1 MRPQK
6 TKTRTRPSPKRRT
19 SGVSSPP
26 AMKHQSSPVE
36 GREAGSSL
44 ESTNLRKPPF
54 GSPKGD
60 RLSPAFPG
68 VSHRGEEGRSREA
81 EGSSSVLIAEDAAAE
96 GEKGEEEMEDQPS
109 GAMCHDGEVNE
120 QMQRD
125 ECEAKDEA
133 ESEERRTSPL
143 SFCERLTSRLR
154 EKAERVL
161 FKADEEWAMQEETFE
176 GRVKMR
182 SLAAREELKEREA
195 TLRALQEV
203 LKEKLYEQIQWRKKQ
218 LLRVRAFQERVREEV
233 APVAEKGDEGETPES
248 APESG
253 GVKKKD
259 KSGGTRDMRGS
270 PKTLSS
276 TSSTHGAKAVSRA
289 AKTPTHAAGNSNSSH
304 GGNASSAAASPCA
317 GASSS
322 NGKNGRSTLLKGRR
336 GGEEER
342 PFACVA
348 ANTEEPRDKDEE
360 HQRLAEAATADLF
373 FFSDD
378 EEGREGCT
386 SGDFETAGKV
396 GQEANGEDKEAGR
409 ASDHASVSRTEQRKK
424 DDFWTKEAL
433 DENLKS
439 AQQLLREMRVVVT
452 QLAAELE
459 AIEASQ
465 TRNFQTRERKH
476 AADEHIR
483 GLSRQLQT
491 VAFHTRGDIE
501 RIIDEKCKVE
511 NLKLLHQQRAQAQII
526 HRLVLAVEGWEKQH
540 ETTNKKCREELT
552 IHNHHTAIREAVM
565 TLRKDDDFTAP
576 PERQSMEKQMQEKE
590 KSLSVKRHDV
600 IHEALDC
607 QPASVTPEKVTRW
620 LGRLDCIR
628 QAGEAWMRNLS
639 GDFID
644 LKEIQRR
651 RCEELIH
658 KCAERVAHF
667 NARILWGACET
678 ASEVAAQ
685 LLEPLQHKH
694 LEELQTDLNAL
705 ASRMEKRQQE
715 EHRVCL
721 RLLTFLSQVASFL
734 ASFRDSHQVLNS
746 SHRRVA
752 MDASKEFVN
761 ANRQQAS
768 VILALREE
776 MKTAATLADLDALK
790 NKAEEEL
797 KTLEGLVRAGVKRIG
812 SLGQSFLPQTQERR
826 RTELAKLLDLWSLAP
841 LSEEQ
846 QKKHLALVEER
857 EKKEASHGSEASF
870 ELLADSQ
877 EAVGPSSAEIRKQ
890 ESIRSAQERE
900 TEASSSPASPARGSL
915 ARQRPLSNTAAK
927 ALRGGEKKAESANG
941 RKLNVSATH
950 AGSDRRSG
958 ASSLSREMESAGGG
972 KGGVH
977 GGSNGDREEGKK
989 RDKVGKR
996 EVYEDEIDLDKNIW
1010 TDSRGQAYRQ
1020 LKSFEAM
1027 LASLAVPSCGS
1038 VVRASVSPP
1047 SPRLPPDL
1055 SPTLSSSPQATPDLI
1070 GEKKKP
1076 TSASSLPN
1084 SSIVSAS
1091 VPHRSICSNG
1101 RGAPNRTAPAT
1112 EDGTVLGS
1120 PGAGATRQQ
1129 EVEGREGENGPV
1141 EIVLRESWKEGLTRL
1156 RTASFDFVSR
1166 ALEEVETTATALGEA
1181 AYSTALG
1188 EMKNVLTEFDSTSAT
1203 VASFSFVYKHRQQQ
1217 LASHFARLERFL
1229 QSVAGAVAQQQ
1240 RLLVQTEEELTL
1252 LLHEMVEEQNRF
1264 QQLRL
1269 ESLLSNVGGSA
1280 AAAASSPSPPSP
1292 SSLNSKPVASSF
1304 AVSALRTSSVPG
1316 ARDGRLLPSSASGRD
1331 KEGRVKEASVAAL
1344 GSGVECE
1351 AVEAGPLDRP
1361 GASDERPPDGR
1372 IGGCLIQQLERKR
1385 KQFVR
1390 EQDHMRKNAEMKVQF
1405 IEQSLI
1411 ASLQKVQTK
1420 IETFFSSAPS
1430 ISEKELQE
1438 ANSKRDEWTEEIEK
1452 RKGDWQ
1458 ARVSA
1463 WKERLDSTATEGRK
1477 QIEEHVS
1484 GLEDR
1489 ISWLYGLGRQHGAP
1503 KRTAV
1508 AAMQH
1513 LHQQYEAAI
1522 QRCFQCISLSTEQA
1536 ERRISACRQD
1546 LGDPSSPSRYTS
1558 ERRGKESRN
1567 FCRPCRVI
1575 LTFFEGSSSTAPSP
1589 PAHSASNGPHVESP
1603 LTKCSTDL
1611 PVHTLDRSQLGAGTS
1626 DGPGGQ
1632 GSYEKEDKMG
1642 ARKSCTFSQQ
1652 AIASPPAMAG
1662 LEEDTCSNAYTK
1674 NAKMTHSCYL
1684 SLGGSRSTER
1694 SGLEAGPIHT
1704 SHSFTS
1710 VDLLKPHER
1719 NALSFAYHVRTAA
1732 DDLKY
1737 QRFTSTSSAL
1747 PVKTSGTT
1755 RRNNNGQM
1763 RKVESLPQGVVAGAV
1778 SRLEGEVRV
1787 SIAQEI
1793 RAGYALAGSTILV
1806 LCQKLQCLRPSQVS
1820 FVDEGAEQILQG
1832 LPLLRDHCHS
1842 SAEETWNTGKSRESP
1857 NDRKNPREAQ
1867 GGSNTENRGRAGAV
1881 SASVNSSSESAKS
1894 FGGGTG
1900 ITPGGGDSE
1909 AESNAEQIFR
1919 EIVETTART
1928 SMLGCLLGS
1937 VASLPF
1943 SYAAAVEEIEREF
1956 RSKAAAAV
1964 APAPPTG
1971 GPVARGNGR
1980 NDGSPT
1986 ATGGM
1991 SACRDFE
1998 APVYVDHFAQ
2008 YLRTQAE
2015 ANRQKLVAV
2024 IRHFCHTVRE
2034 ELFPIA
2040 VCGIFLDFGQ
2050 TLQDQLEALDVYLG
2064 NGKAAEG
2071 RIGPADVDLIRKLRR
2086 QWDAN
2091 LLNLDAQLKCVEE
2104 TDRLRYSF
2112 KHPRERGNPSILRKE
2127 QETRHLNSLLN
2138 DFFLCWIVNR
2148 ELCLEEESRREQLTA
2163 LLVRVC
2169 NETASRLN
2177 ASSAFIT
2184 NGCIGHFEFLIT
2196 VLDRLPQLADFRP
2209 LDGYGID
2216 HRRYGVEN
2224 LFCWGTASS
2233 VYGVRN
2239 LLPIRDCVLQH
2250 SDIIM
2255 TRSRSLLKCMFFF
2268 VSDIPF
2274 SAYSMPR
2281 RSLKRRL
2288 RKNIAVL
2295 QVEQGACAQ
2304 VSSAFGKQNSP
2315 QSAGGT
2321 WLSTSSRAANSKG
2334 AVSCTTPT
2342 PEGDCSNYFTKQWRG
2357 LPVQPWSLVLSACS
2371 YYASTADATYASI
2384 GCDAN
2389 VNEKWTAPVLPV
2401 LYHTKS
2407 SPPLDSRHT
2416 SASSVKP
2423 KEKPV
2428 SQQTLHNQPVGKQ
2441 VVSGTTTVP
2450 SDLVDDNNVSNSLFS
2465 KTITSFSEHRNSR
2478 AAGVRLPRGYAEQE
2492 SLGSKS

>member
-203 LKEKLYEQIQWRKKQ
+203 LKEKLNEQIQWRKKQ

-465 TRNFQTRERKH
+465 TRNFQTAKNGDKHENPMGEKRPLRGDRGPGLCESNHRDIEAVHRERKKNIFKGKLIEQKH
-476 AADEHIR
+476 RVEEAD
-483 GLSRQLQT
+483 
-491 VAFHTRGDIE
+491 VE
-501 RIIDEKCKVE
+501 RANDEE
-511 NLKLLHQQRAQAQII
+511 S
-526 HRLVLAVEGWEKQH
+526 G
-540 ETTNKKCREELT
+540 TKKRT
-552 IHNHHTAIREAVM
+552 NHHTAIREAVM

-761 ANRQQAS
+761 ANRRQAS

-826 RTELAKLLDLWSLAP
+826 RTELAKLLDLWSLA
-841 LSEEQ
+841 LVSEEQ

-877 EAVGPSSAEIRKQ
+877 EAVGPSSAEIGKQ

-1010 TDSRGQAYRQ
+1010 
-1020 LKSFEAM
+1020 
-1027 LASLAVPSCGS
+1027 
-1038 VVRASVSPP
+1038 
-1047 SPRLPPDL
+1047 
-1055 SPTLSSSPQATPDLI
+1055 
-1070 GEKKKP
+1070 
-1076 TSASSLPN
+1076 
-1084 SSIVSAS
+1084 
-1091 VPHRSICSNG
+1091 
-1101 RGAPNRTAPAT
+1101 
-1112 EDGTVLGS
+1112 
-1120 PGAGATRQQ
+1120 
-1129 EVEGREGENGPV
+1129 
-1141 EIVLRESWKEGLTRL
+1141 
-1156 RTASFDFVSR
+1156 
-1166 ALEEVETTATALGEA
+1166 
-1181 AYSTALG
+1181 
-1188 EMKNVLTEFDSTSAT
+1188 
-1203 VASFSFVYKHRQQQ
+1203 
-1217 LASHFARLERFL
+1217 
-1229 QSVAGAVAQQQ
+1229 
-1240 RLLVQTEEELTL
+1240 
-1252 LLHEMVEEQNRF
+1252 
-1264 QQLRL
+1264 
-1269 ESLLSNVGGSA
+1269 
-1280 AAAASSPSPPSP
+1280 
-1292 SSLNSKPVASSF
+1292 
-1304 AVSALRTSSVPG
+1304 
-1316 ARDGRLLPSSASGRD
+1316 
-1331 KEGRVKEASVAAL
+1331 
-1344 GSGVECE
+1344 
-1351 AVEAGPLDRP
+1351 
-1361 GASDERPPDGR
+1361 
-1372 IGGCLIQQLERKR
+1372 
-1385 KQFVR
+1385 
-1390 EQDHMRKNAEMKVQF
+1390 
-1405 IEQSLI
+1405 
-1411 ASLQKVQTK
+1411 
-1420 IETFFSSAPS
+1420 
-1430 ISEKELQE
+1430 
-1438 ANSKRDEWTEEIEK
+1438 
-1452 RKGDWQ
+1452 
-1458 ARVSA
+1458 
-1463 WKERLDSTATEGRK
+1463 
-1477 QIEEHVS
+1477 
-1484 GLEDR
+1484 
-1489 ISWLYGLGRQHGAP
+1489 
-1503 KRTAV
+1503 
-1508 AAMQH
+1508 
-1513 LHQQYEAAI
+1513 
-1522 QRCFQCISLSTEQA
+1522 
-1536 ERRISACRQD
+1536 
-1546 LGDPSSPSRYTS
+1546 
-1558 ERRGKESRN
+1558 
-1567 FCRPCRVI
+1567 
-1575 LTFFEGSSSTAPSP
+1575 
-1589 PAHSASNGPHVESP
+1589 
-1603 LTKCSTDL
+1603 
-1611 PVHTLDRSQLGAGTS
+1611 
-1626 DGPGGQ
+1626 
-1632 GSYEKEDKMG
+1632 
-1642 ARKSCTFSQQ
+1642 
-1652 AIASPPAMAG
+1652 
-1662 LEEDTCSNAYTK
+1662 
-1674 NAKMTHSCYL
+1674 
-1684 SLGGSRSTER
+1684 
-1694 SGLEAGPIHT
+1694 
-1704 SHSFTS
+1704 
-1710 VDLLKPHER
+1710 
-1719 NALSFAYHVRTAA
+1719 
-1732 DDLKY
+1732 
-1737 QRFTSTSSAL
+1737 
-1747 PVKTSGTT
+1747 
-1755 RRNNNGQM
+1755 
-1763 RKVESLPQGVVAGAV
+1763 
-1778 SRLEGEVRV
+1778 
-1787 SIAQEI
+1787 
-1793 RAGYALAGSTILV
+1793 
-1806 LCQKLQCLRPSQVS
+1806 
-1820 FVDEGAEQILQG
+1820 
-1832 LPLLRDHCHS
+1832 
-1842 SAEETWNTGKSRESP
+1842 
-1857 NDRKNPREAQ
+1857 
-1867 GGSNTENRGRAGAV
+1867 
-1881 SASVNSSSESAKS
+1881 
-1894 FGGGTG
+1894 
-1900 ITPGGGDSE
+1900 
-1909 AESNAEQIFR
+1909 
-1919 EIVETTART
+1919 
-1928 SMLGCLLGS
+1928 
-1937 VASLPF
+1937 
-1943 SYAAAVEEIEREF
+1943 
-1956 RSKAAAAV
+1956 
-1964 APAPPTG
+1964 
-1971 GPVARGNGR
+1971 
-1980 NDGSPT
+1980 
-1986 ATGGM
+1986 
-1991 SACRDFE
+1991 
-1998 APVYVDHFAQ
+1998 
-2008 YLRTQAE
+2008 
-2015 ANRQKLVAV
+2015 
-2024 IRHFCHTVRE
+2024 
-2034 ELFPIA
+2034 
-2040 VCGIFLDFGQ
+2040 
-2050 TLQDQLEALDVYLG
+2050 
-2064 NGKAAEG
+2064 
-2071 RIGPADVDLIRKLRR
+2071 
-2086 QWDAN
+2086 
-2091 LLNLDAQLKCVEE
+2091 
-2104 TDRLRYSF
+2104 
-2112 KHPRERGNPSILRKE
+2112 
-2127 QETRHLNSLLN
+2127 
-2138 DFFLCWIVNR
+2138 
-2148 ELCLEEESRREQLTA
+2148 
-2163 LLVRVC
+2163 
-2169 NETASRLN
+2169 
-2177 ASSAFIT
+2177 
-2184 NGCIGHFEFLIT
+2184 
-2196 VLDRLPQLADFRP
+2196 
-2209 LDGYGID
+2209 
-2216 HRRYGVEN
+2216 
-2224 LFCWGTASS
+2224 
-2233 VYGVRN
+2233 
-2239 LLPIRDCVLQH
+2239 
-2250 SDIIM
+2250 
-2255 TRSRSLLKCMFFF
+2255 
-2268 VSDIPF
+2268 
-2274 SAYSMPR
+2274 
-2281 RSLKRRL
+2281 
-2288 RKNIAVL
+2288 
-2295 QVEQGACAQ
+2295 
-2304 VSSAFGKQNSP
+2304 
-2315 QSAGGT
+2315 
-2321 WLSTSSRAANSKG
+2321 
-2334 AVSCTTPT
+2334 
-2342 PEGDCSNYFTKQWRG
+2342 
-2357 LPVQPWSLVLSACS
+2357 
-2371 YYASTADATYASI
+2371 
-2384 GCDAN
+2384 
-2389 VNEKWTAPVLPV
+2389 
-2401 LYHTKS
+2401 
-2407 SPPLDSRHT
+2407 
-2416 SASSVKP
+2416 
-2423 KEKPV
+2423 
-2428 SQQTLHNQPVGKQ
+2428 
-2441 VVSGTTTVP
+2441 
-2450 SDLVDDNNVSNSLFS
+2450 
-2465 KTITSFSEHRNSR
+2465 
-2478 AAGVRLPRGYAEQE
+2478 
-2492 SLGSKS
+2492 